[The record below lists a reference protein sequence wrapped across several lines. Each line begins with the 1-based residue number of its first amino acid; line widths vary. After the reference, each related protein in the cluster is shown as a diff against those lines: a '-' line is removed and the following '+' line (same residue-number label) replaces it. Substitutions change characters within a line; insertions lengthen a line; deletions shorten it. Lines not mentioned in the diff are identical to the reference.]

1 MQLLDIAFVTFFV
14 SGGGVI
20 SLVCGVRCFSRLFY
34 TQKYKAIRFQ

>member
-14 SGGGVI
+14 SGGVI